1 MRDPHI
7 HVERDQLFTHAD
19 IRRVISEATGL
30 AVDAPKTV
38 TTGCGRR
45 RPYAMTS
52 TVPERVTCL
61 ACREHAWRCRIA
73 QAEAAESLMAIP
85 ETDPIWAVA
94 KVTPA
99 GLAESAREHR
109 ALAARFEVAD
119 DDAEGDKAR

>member
-1 MRDPHI
+1 MRDPHV

-19 IRRVISEATGL
+19 IRRVISQATGL

-38 TTGCGRR
+38 TTGCGKR
-45 RPYAMTS
+45 RPYVMTS

-61 ACREHAWRCRIA
+61 ACREHARRHHLD
-73 QAEAAESLMAIP
+73 QAESAESLMTIP
-85 ETDPIWAVA
+85 EADPIWATA

-109 ALAARFEVAD
+109 ATAARFEAT
-119 DDAEGDKAR
+119 R